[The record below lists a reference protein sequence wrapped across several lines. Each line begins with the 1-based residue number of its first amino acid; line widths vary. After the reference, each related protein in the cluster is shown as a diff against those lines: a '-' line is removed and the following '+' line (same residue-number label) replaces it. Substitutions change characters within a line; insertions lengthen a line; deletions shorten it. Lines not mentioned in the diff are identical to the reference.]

1 MRSAKLIGIAVAAW
15 CCALTFETVAQA
27 EDVRPVKWSTG
38 WNDNEFL
45 LKGHIADDSEAEDF
59 WLFLARCEPGKP
71 GLHLWFFADY
81 AEFPGQVVS
90 DEGMRSVYKP
100 RSAAVVVDGVS
111 HELKDT
117 TLTPE
122 EAWGGHE
129 MTLDVARDTPLLKV
143 LRNGRTMAV
152 KVDDLTLPS
161 VSLAGA
167 SKSFDTFTRK
177 CAGAAK
183 AR

>member
-1 MRSAKLIGIAVAAW
+1 MRSTKLIWVAVAAW
-15 CCALTFETVAQA
+15 CCALTFETAAQA

-45 LKGHIADDSEAEDF
+45 LKGYIADDSEVDDF
-59 WLFLARCEPGKP
+59 WLFLARCAPGKT
-71 GLHLWFFADY
+71 GLHLWFFADH

-90 DEGMRSVYKP
+90 AEGMRSVYKP
-100 RSAAVVVDGVS
+100 RSAAVVVDGIS

-117 TLTPE
+117 TLLPD
-122 EAWGGHE
+122 EAWRGHE
-129 MTLDVARDTPLLKV
+129 MTLDVARDAPLLRV
-143 LRNGRTMAV
+143 LRNGRIMAV

-167 SKSFDTFTRK
+167 SKSFDTFTHK
-177 CAGAAK
+177 CAGPS
-183 AR
+183 RMR